1 MDKGIAQKDE
11 GAVFGVDAGD
21 CPGRE
26 SHLKLYGDG
35 WGIPSL
41 FAQALSPV

>member
-1 MDKGIAQKDE
+1 ME
-11 GAVFGVDAGD
+11 EVAVFGVDAAD
-21 CPGRE
+21 FPGRE